1 MSILGLLVVIAILG
15 VAAWVV
21 SQIAI
26 ISEPFKKIIYVVLV
40 VVACLIVFKAFF
52 GVDPLAELQ
61 RPVR

>member
-21 SQIAI
+21 SQITVIA
-26 ISEPFKKIIYVVLV
+26 EPFKKIIYVILI
-40 VVACLIVFKAFF
+40 VVAILIVARAF
-52 GVDPLAELQ
+52 GVDPIGELQ